1 MVELADT
8 LVLGTSARAW
18 GFKSL
23 QAHHNKR
30 GYTTCILSCYMYRKK
45 GLEPERATARRKS
58 PVDSEAAVCSSEL

>member
-23 QAHHNKR
+23 WAHHKR
-30 GYTTCILSCYMYRKK
+30 NVILLSIVSFFVKK
-45 GLEPERATARRKS
+45 RDLNTKG
-58 PVDSEAAVCSSEL
+58 